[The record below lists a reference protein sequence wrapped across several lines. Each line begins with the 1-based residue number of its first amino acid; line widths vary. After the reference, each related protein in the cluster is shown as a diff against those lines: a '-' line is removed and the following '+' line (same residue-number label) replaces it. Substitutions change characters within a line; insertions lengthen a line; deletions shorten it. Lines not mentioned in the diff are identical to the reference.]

1 MEFVI
6 KHCLKSGGAMK
17 IYYEIIVVKKI
28 DFIIKENVKDIRLW
42 DIFDIFFC
50 LIKANNFIRG
60 PPYQFEF

>member
-1 MEFVI
+1 
-6 KHCLKSGGAMK
+6 MK
-17 IYYEIIVVKKI
+17 IYYEIRVVKKI